1 MTLREYK
8 IVSQYQNAFIEYCT
22 EQAILLGSVNNTK
35 VSLLCDAVQMKALV
49 VTYDGKVLGKYEYQ
63 K

>member
-22 EQAILLGSVNNTK
+22 EQAILLGSVNNRE
-35 VSLLCDAVQMKALV
+35 VCLLCDAVQMKALI
-49 VTYDGKVLGKYEYQ
+49 VTYDGKVLGKYEY
-63 K
+63 